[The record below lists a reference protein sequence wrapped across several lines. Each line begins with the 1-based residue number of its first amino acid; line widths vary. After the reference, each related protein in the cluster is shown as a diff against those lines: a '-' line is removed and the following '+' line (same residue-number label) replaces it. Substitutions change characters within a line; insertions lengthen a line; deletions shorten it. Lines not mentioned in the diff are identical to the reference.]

1 MGFARDGLFILRSS
15 NRIYEVKAH
24 HHSTLIIL
32 SALAFGM
39 LALTFASSAL
49 FRMFCEKTG
58 HGGTT
63 QVAKALPTR
72 VENRVITV
80 RFNADTQPEL
90 PWEFKPFQGEIKVK
104 AGEIGLAFYH
114 GKNLSP
120 NHTLGMA
127 TYNVTPHKAGIY
139 FNKVECFCFIE
150 QHLEGGQETDFPVQ
164 FFIDPDIVNDP
175 SLDDV
180 DTITLSYTFFRL
192 KNRGSSIYR

>member
-1 MGFARDGLFILRSS
+1 MR
-15 NRIYEVKAH
+15 AH
-24 HHSTLIIL
+24 HRSTLIVL

-49 FRMFCEKTG
+49 FRMFCAKTG

-72 VENRVITV
+72 IENRAITI
-80 RFNADTQPEL
+80 RFNADTHMEL
-90 PWEFKPFQGEIKVK
+90 PWEFNPLQREIKVK

-114 GKNLSP
+114 ARNLSP
-120 NHTLGMA
+120 HPTVGMA

-150 QHLEGGQETDFPVQ
+150 QHLQGGQETDFPVQ
-164 FFIDPDIVNDP
+164 FFIDPDIVKDP
-175 SLDDV
+175 TLDDV

-192 KNRGSSIYR
+192 KRDRLAEK

>member
-1 MGFARDGLFILRSS
+1 MGIAWVSAFVLWRSLCV
-15 NRIYEVKAH
+15 YEVKKAQ
-24 HHSTLIIL
+24 HSTLIVLIGL
-32 SALAFGM
+32 VFGM

-63 QVAKALPTR
+63 QLAKKMPDR
-72 VENRVITV
+72 IESRVITI

-90 PWEFKPFQGEIKVK
+90 PWEFKPLQQEIKVK

-120 NHTLGMA
+120 SHTVGMA

-139 FNKVECFCFIE
+139 FNKVECFCFLE

-164 FFIDPDIVNDP
+164 FFIDPDIVKDP
-175 SLDDV
+175 TMEDA
-180 DTITLSYTFFRL
+180 DTITLSYTFFRF
-192 KNRGSSIYR
+192 KKTKKF

>member
-1 MGFARDGLFILRSS
+1 MKKD
-15 NRIYEVKAH
+15 NR
-24 HHSTLIIL
+24 STLIIL
-32 SALAFGM
+32 TSIIFGM

-49 FRMFCEKTG
+49 FKMFCEKTG

-63 QVAKALPTR
+63 QVAQGRPKR
-72 VENRVITV
+72 IEDRVITV

-90 PWEFKPFQGEIKVK
+90 PWEFKPLQKQVKVK

-114 GKNLSP
+114 GKNTSKDL
-120 NHTLGMA
+120 TVGMA

-150 QHLEGGQETDFPVQ
+150 QHLEGNQETDFPVE

-175 SLDDV
+175 NLADV

-192 KNRGSSIYR
+192 KKPSLAER